1 MLVIDCQKDH
11 FYECLRLKGSEA
23 NSSNGLIALILCEER
38 LVFAIEEQFG
48 DVFPG
53 HFGQLPADDALE
65 VDEFAEGSASVIV
78 GDEGKGDWYGV
89 DAAVLLGDWGCLAL
103 LLGDELLYVE
113 CRRVTAL
120 LHKV

>member
-11 FYECLRLKGSEA
+11 LYEGLPFKRSEA
-23 NSSNGLIALILCEER
+23 NPSNGLIALILGKER

-48 DVFPG
+48 DIFPW

-65 VDEFAEGSASVIV
+65 VYELAESSASVIV
-78 GDEGKGDWYGV
+78 GNEAACDWHCVGI
-89 DAAVLLGDWGCLAL
+89 AVLLCDWSCLSL
-103 LLGDELLYVE
+103 FLGDELLNIE
-113 CRRVTAL
+113 CWLAYL